1 MQANSYRKE
10 LPDVVHKKNNF
21 FAPRKRKEVLEGV
34 DEKANR
40 NCLPDHEGRK
50 PAPMASLET
59 SGLDVQ
65 AKAADAAKC
74 EDRLE
79 KRTKLESIPDHQVV
93 IVESSSSSFSGDLNP
108 AVAASGRP
116 ARAARANS
124 KPLFFPKPGEMFK
137 DLEENVAVLTCS
149 APLKTTAEG
158 GKVVAKH
165 KFFMTRKERDEHVR
179 LERIIQMQKSIKEAS
194 QLSNNI
200 SQATGAALNPF
211 FVARKPTATPSP
223 FQDGNCCT
231 APSLSDTPWPSA
243 EQVHV
248 GWSKS
253 SSDPAL
259 GKPVGIWPAKQLAA
273 RQELVVDA
281 ASRFIGVEAVK
292 PRAFS
297 MEGIKR
303 NAMLEAIEDCF
314 AEHHVLHHPLFNRL
328 LERAVPVLGDGSLW
342 ADLFA
347 PVQPQDIYS
356 AENRKVLHQIVDWLA
371 MWTESPEK
379 FRSTKKTKKK
389 AKKRSDFI
397 VTSDNDYED
406 CDSDQSE
413 FTLPIEFKPVL
424 LVLGESGS
432 GKSSLVRASAH
443 LAGYN
448 ILELNTSDKRNGKV
462 LCDVLAAASTSHTVK
477 TKKAGF
483 CDPNSL
489 DGAERGRTM
498 IVLEDVDMLAEEDKG
513 FWSGLLSVIQT
524 AKCPILLT
532 STDNPLTRQNPQIS
546 SGLGEL
552 CNSVGFKYLQ
562 CLTKVELEL
571 AVTLTAALMG
581 YYIEPAVVDMLCA
594 NSTLGQT
601 IHQTQFLCNGFAG
614 APGGWLRVSSAP
626 CASPGLAVPRTVW
639 QMSHC
644 LDKMS
649 QLFETVTDSVR
660 WML

>member
-10 LPDVVHKKNNF
+10 LPDVVHKKINF

-40 NCLPDHEGRK
+40 NCVPDHEGRK

-93 IVESSSSSFSGDLNP
+93 IVESSSSSFSGDLNS

-211 FVARKPTATPSP
+211 FAARKPTATPSP

-248 GWSKS
+248 GWSKP

-273 RQELVVDA
+273 RQELVEDA
-281 ASRFIGVEAVK
+281 ASRFIDVGAVK

-328 LERAVPVLGDGSLW
+328 LERAAPVLGDGSLW

-347 PVQPQDIYS
+347 PVQSQDIYS

-413 FTLPIEFKPVL
+413 FTLPMEFKPVL

-489 DGAERGRTM
+489 D
-498 IVLEDVDMLAEEDKG
+498 
-513 FWSGLLSVIQT
+513 
-524 AKCPILLT
+524 
-532 STDNPLTRQNPQIS
+532 NPLTRQNPQIS

-594 NSTLGQT
+594 NSTLGQA

-626 CASPGLAVPRTVW
+626 CASPGLAVPRTVV
-639 QMSHC
+639 QMSDC

-649 QLFETVTDSVR
+649 QLFETVADSVR
-660 WML
+660 WIF